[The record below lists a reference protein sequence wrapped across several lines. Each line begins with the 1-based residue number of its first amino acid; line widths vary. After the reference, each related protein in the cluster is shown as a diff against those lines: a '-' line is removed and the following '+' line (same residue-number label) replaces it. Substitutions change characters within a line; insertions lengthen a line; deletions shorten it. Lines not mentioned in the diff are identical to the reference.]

1 MTATD
6 SSHLEPD
13 IHDSETGP
21 TQQTDTSGDASE
33 LPIGNAE
40 SAHPAALPVG
50 GSRPASPSL
59 ARRPRRSGRER
70 LG

>member
-33 LPIGNAE
+33 SPLSTRNPPLQL
-40 SAHPAALPVG
+40 HCG
-50 GSRPASPSL
+50 GSVDQRVRVWRGRL
-59 ARRPRRSGRER
+59 RRSGRER

>member
-33 LPIGNAE
+33 SPVGSAE
-40 SAHPAALPVG
+40 SAPRSCTAG
-50 GSRPASPSL
+50 GGDRPASPSL
-59 ARRPRRSGRER
+59 ARRLRRSGRER